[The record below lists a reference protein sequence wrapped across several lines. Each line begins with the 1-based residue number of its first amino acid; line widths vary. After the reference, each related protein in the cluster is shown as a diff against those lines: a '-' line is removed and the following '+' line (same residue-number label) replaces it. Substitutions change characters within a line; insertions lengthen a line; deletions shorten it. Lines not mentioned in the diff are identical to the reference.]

1 MGVSS
6 TPVKKEFMIREHF
19 EITLPY
25 QAPQLVEVRLW
36 GGGASR
42 LCLVD
47 RYGRSFW
54 LNGENVGFNVRVFRS
69 TTIPPKI
76 KLVIYGDYE
85 EALYTSFDCVVH
97 KVPIRRLKH
106 EV

>member
-1 MGVSS
+1 MGVSF

-19 EITLPY
+19 EITLPF

-47 RYGRSFW
+47 RYGRIFW

-69 TTIPPKI
+69 TTLPPRVR
-76 KLVIYGDYE
+76 LVIYGDYE
-85 EALYTSFDCVVH
+85 KALFTSFDCVV
-97 KVPIRRLKH
+97 KEVAIRRITN
-106 EV
+106 EA